1 MIFQVEYQNWISEWP
16 FWYSFWYSE
25 KLKKCRKMTQIASYL
40 TLVGDFDMVG
50 TFLGHSKPKIRLWF
64 FKLNIRIEYQNGHSD
79 IHSDIRKSWKSAGK
93 WPKLLPVLHWLVIL
107 TWLAHFYIFFFSIF
121 ENATRKQNFLW
132 FSWYHTQNL
141 RIKILIILVKKS
153 TF

>member
-1 MIFQVEYQNWISEWP
+1 
-16 FWYSFWYSE
+16 
-25 KLKKCRKMTQIASYL
+25 MTQIASYL

-64 FKLNIRIEYQNGHSD
+64 FKLNIRIEYLNGHSD
-79 IHSDIRKSWKSAGK
+79 IHSDIRKIWKVPENDPNCCPFDIG
-93 WPKLLPVLHWLVIL
+93 WWFL
-107 TWLAHFYIFFFSIF
+107 TWLAHFWAIPSLNLGYDFSIYFFSIF
-121 ENATRKQNFLW
+121 ENATVYMRKQYFLR

-141 RIKILIILVKKS
+141 RIKTLIILVKKS